1 MKMKTLICLFVV
13 ATLSAATIVV
23 QVKNDAGTVVSTTT
37 ITTTNTVLTALNNW
51 RLAQVTQAAIP
62 ARAESYGPDS
72 KGPKGEVIKGEVLPA
87 FAGVPAVLKYPT
99 VDAFWKAIIGEFFN
113 TNILPDWHPALVA
126 EKGKLAASNAEIVR
140 LKAEAVK

>member
-1 MKMKTLICLFVV
+1 MKTLLGLFLA
-13 ATLSAATIVV
+13 ATLSAATITV

-51 RLAQVTQAAIP
+51 RLAQVTQQAIP

-72 KGPKGEVIKGEVLPA
+72 IRPKGEVIRGEVLPA

-99 VDAFWKAIIGEFFN
+99 VDAFWKAIIADYFN
-113 TNILPDWHPALVA
+113 AHILPEFLPALLA
-126 EKGKLAASNAEIVR
+126 EKAKVQAAQVEIDR
-140 LKAEAVK
+140 LKTTATQ